1 MLGEST
7 GALHRSTLIRAGLP
21 VFATPDQAV
30 RGFEHLVQD
39 RRNRAAAREL
49 PPAKVMTVA
58 PDSAW
63 VKRIFARVRAEGR
76 LALTQDESLNV
87 LSAYGIPIVPTRVV
101 SAAAD
106 AAAAADLVGYPAV
119 VKLRDT
125 ARREPG
131 RPAASCSICWMP
143 RMW

>member
-1 MLGEST
+1 MRRYCFAYWARRT

-63 VKRIFARVRAEGR
+63 VKRIFARVRAAGR
-76 LALTQDESLNV
+76 LALTQDKSLNV
-87 LSAYGIPIVPTRVV
+87 LSAYGVPSVPTRLV
-101 SAAAD
+101 S
-106 AAAAADLVGYPAV
+106 GSG
-119 VKLRDT
+119 RC
-125 ARREPG
+125 RR
-131 RPAASCSICWMP
+131 RPPICSAI
-143 RMW
+143 RRL